1 MYFIVKKKKNST
13 TLGSKKKR
21 VIFIFLKCLNLN
33 PSRPTTI
40 QVATWTIIEKKPY
53 LSLSKG
59 L

>member
-1 MYFIVKKKKNST
+1 MFFIVKKTQPHLDPKKT
-13 TLGSKKKR
+13 CD
-21 VIFIFLKCLNLN
+21 IFFFKCLNLN

-40 QVATWTIIEKKPY
+40 QVVTWTIIEKKPY